1 MTESNNPVVSVV
13 IPTYNRARTVGN
25 AIQSVMAQTFGNWE
39 LLVIDDGSVDDT
51 RVVVS
56 AFRDTRLSFHRLD
69 RNRGQSAARNTGI
82 NLARGTYVSFL
93 DSDDEWFPEKLAREV
108 AAFEAGG
115 EAVGLVYC
123 GKGLFDSDGRFLGQ
137 RLPTFEGDV
146 YRRLQA
152 GDFIGSCSRVALRK
166 SVLEAVGGFDET
178 LPSYEDWDLWLRA
191 AKVSRV
197 ASVPVCLVRRH
208 LSGAQISG
216 SLQRIYDG
224 RFRVVEKHR
233 ADFDATQ
240 LSQHLSALAA
250 ILLNYDVPQ
259 ARRMAWESLRLRPL
273 QPMIYASLAVSGLG
287 LHAYRWLFA
296 KYTRWRH
303 GLYTGRARI

>member
-25 AIQSVMAQTFGNWE
+25 AIQSVLAQTFGNWE
-39 LLVIDDGSVDDT
+39 LLVIDDGSADDT

-69 RNRGQSAARNTGI
+69 RNRGQSAARNNGI

-123 GKGLFDSDGRFLGQ
+123 GKELFDSDGRFLGQ

-146 YRRLQA
+146 YRRLLA

-166 SVLEAVGGFDET
+166 SVLEVVGGFDET

-191 AKVSRV
+191 AKVSKV
-197 ASVPVCLVRRH
+197 ASVPVCLLRRH

-216 SLQRIYDG
+216 SLKRIYDG
-224 RFRVVEKHR
+224 RSRVVEKHR
-233 ADFDATQ
+233 ADFDASQ
-240 LSQHLSALAA
+240 LSQHLSALSA
-250 ILLNYDVPQ
+250 ILLNYDVRE
-259 ARRMAWESLRLRPL
+259 ARRMAWESLRLRPF
-273 QPMIYASLAVSGLG
+273 QPMIYASLAVSALG
-287 LHAYRWLFA
+287 LRVYRWLFS

>member
-1 MTESNNPVVSVV
+1 MADSNIPAVSVV

-39 LLVIDDGSVDDT
+39 LLVIDDGSTDDT
-51 RVVVS
+51 QGVVS
-56 AFRDTRLSFHRLD
+56 AFRDKRLRFHRLD

-93 DSDDEWFPEKLAREV
+93 DSDDEWLPEKLAKEV

-123 GKGLFDSDGRFLGQ
+123 GKELYDSDGHFLRQ

-146 YRRLQA
+146 YRRLLD
-152 GDFIGSCSRVALRK
+152 GDLIGSCSRVALRK
-166 SVLEAVGGFDET
+166 SVLEVVGGFDET

-191 AKVSRV
+191 AKVSKV
-197 ASVPVCLVRRH
+197 ASVPICLVRRH

-216 SLQRIYDG
+216 SLRTIYEG
-224 RFRVVEKHR
+224 RSRVVEKHR
-233 ADFDATQ
+233 ADFDTAQ

-259 ARRMAWESLRLRPL
+259 ARRMGWESLRLRPF
-273 QPMIYASLAVSGLG
+273 QPMIYATLGVSRLG
-287 LHAYRWLFA
+287 VPVYRWLFS
-296 KYTRWRH
+296 KYTQWRH

>member
-13 IPTYNRARTVGN
+13 IPTYNRARMVGN

-39 LLVIDDGSVDDT
+39 LLVIDDGSADDT

-123 GKGLFDSDGRFLGQ
+123 GKELLGSDGRFLGQ

-166 SVLEAVGGFDET
+166 SVLEVVGGFDET

-191 AKVSRV
+191 AKVSKV

-259 ARRMAWESLRLRPL
+259 ARRMAWESLRLRPF